1 MGAKKNLAEKV
12 LAALNISVE
21 GTIVKNFVN
30 QTVNGVLTT
39 LVVLMVALN
48 FAKKMRKCVD
58 NIHVLSK
65 KDMMGNGYAVEI
77 NQ

>member
-48 FAKKMRKCVD
+48 FAKKHGRPYTA
-58 NIHVLSK
+58 
-65 KDMMGNGYAVEI
+65 DMVRLNLATAK
-77 NQ
+77 